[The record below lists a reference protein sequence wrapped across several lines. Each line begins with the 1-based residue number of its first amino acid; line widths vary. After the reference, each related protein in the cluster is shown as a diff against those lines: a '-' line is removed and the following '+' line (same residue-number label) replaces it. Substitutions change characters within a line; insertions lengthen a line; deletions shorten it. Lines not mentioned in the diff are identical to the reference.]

1 MKLVTVFVAALMMGC
16 SGHFSAQQL
25 AGRYALLLNGGT
37 DTVELNS
44 DGTYK
49 HSYRTPHGLVD
60 DPVESWSVEDSA
72 AGRTVVLKNF
82 RSLRE
87 ENTQGRGPYLLLVKR
102 SYGHFHLISNR
113 DLGTGYEKL
122 S

>member
-1 MKLVTVFVAALMMGC
+1 MKLMTVFVAALMVGC
-16 SGHFSAQQL
+16 SGYFSAQQL
-25 AGRYALLLNGGT
+25 AGRYALSLSGGT

-44 DGTYK
+44 NGTYK
-49 HSYRTPHGLVD
+49 HSYRTRNGLVD
-60 DPVESWSVEDSA
+60 DQVGTWSVEDLE

-82 RSLRE
+82 RPLRE
-87 ENTQGRGPYLLLVKR
+87 ENTQARDPYLLLVKR
-102 SYGHFHLISNR
+102 SYGHFHLISNT